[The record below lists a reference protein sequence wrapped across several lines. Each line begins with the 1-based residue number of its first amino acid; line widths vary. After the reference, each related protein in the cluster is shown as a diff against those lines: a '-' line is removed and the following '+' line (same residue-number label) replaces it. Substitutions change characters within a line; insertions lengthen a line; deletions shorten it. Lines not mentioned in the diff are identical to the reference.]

1 MAGIVKHVT
10 VLEFADSLRAD
21 QVLVDKANKTAN
33 IEILTGVATQ
43 EIQANAGK
51 VTNLV
56 YQDRSTGENKDL
68 PLSAVFVQIGLVPN
82 SEIVED
88 LVNVTNRGEI
98 EIDERCRTS
107 HKGIF
112 AAGDVTTV
120 PFKQI
125 NIAMGEGS
133 KAGLSAFEY
142 LTLEQ

>member
-1 MAGIVKHVT
+1 M
-10 VLEFADSLRAD
+10 
-21 QVLVDKANKTAN
+21 
-33 IEILTGVATQ
+33 TGVQTCALP
-43 EIQANAGK
+43 ISGK

-82 SEIVED
+82 SEIVKD